1 MLFDVP
7 LFESK
12 WSFLK
17 GRKIFVGISGGV
29 DSVVLLRLFVLCG
42 FNVEALHVN
51 YQLRGEESDKDEVF
65 VRGLCD
71 SLNIQLNVKK
81 VNTNLMLKQNGGNL
95 QDMARK
101 IRYEFFQS
109 FLDQNENSLVA
120 IAHHQD
126 DQIETF
132 FLNLARKSGLRGM
145 SCMLEIDEF
154 KIRPLLSFS
163 KEEIIQIA
171 KSNKWDWRE
180 DQSNQSLKYSR
191 NLFRNKFIPEM
202 IENVPDLKDSV
213 LTSIQLFQRE
223 LKQIQNSV
231 GNLSLTCMNSGFLN
245 LDDFKG
251 LTEFQQVELLFM
263 LGLNSSEIQ
272 SLNKLIDSQKG
283 KYIETKKI
291 QRIFKEKDGFSFEK
305 FFPRVVFKMDI
316 KKTNSLPADFTKDE
330 LYFDA
335 DLIKGEIRLRSWLQ
349 HDRISPIG
357 LKGSKLISDVLYD
370 ITIKSIERMQWSV
383 LVDDEGILSC
393 PFFSI
398 SKQKIATQN
407 SKNIICVKIERVYS

>member
-1 MLFDVP
+1 M
-7 LFESK
+7 
-12 WSFLK
+12 
-17 GRKIFVGISGGV
+17 
-29 DSVVLLRLFVLCG
+29 
-42 FNVEALHVN
+42 
-51 YQLRGEESDKDEVF
+51 
-65 VRGLCD
+65 
-71 SLNIQLNVKK
+71 
-81 VNTNLMLKQNGGNL
+81 
-95 QDMARK
+95 
-101 IRYEFFQS
+101 
-109 FLDQNENSLVA
+109 DQNENSLVA

-231 GNLSLTCMNSGFLN
+231 GNLSLTCMNSGFLS

-251 LTEFQQVELLFM
+251 LTEFQQVELL
-263 LGLNSSEIQ
+263 L
-272 SLNKLIDSQKG
+272 
-283 KYIETKKI
+283 
-291 QRIFKEKDGFSFEK
+291 
-305 FFPRVVFKMDI
+305 
-316 KKTNSLPADFTKDE
+316 
-330 LYFDA
+330 
-335 DLIKGEIRLRSWLQ
+335 
-349 HDRISPIG
+349 
-357 LKGSKLISDVLYD
+357 
-370 ITIKSIERMQWSV
+370 
-383 LVDDEGILSC
+383 C
-393 PFFSI
+393 
-398 SKQKIATQN
+398 
-407 SKNIICVKIERVYS
+407 